1 MDWKKILISTVATV
15 TTGALSVAAVS
26 DMCLKTAKY
35 ILNVNSVSKFKVVV
49 LSDLHFANFG
59 KDNCRLVNAVKNSE
73 PDIILLAGDFFDT
86 HHGRDNV
93 EKVKKLFSSLAK
105 IAPVYMSI
113 GNHDIRYSVSTG
125 ENCVEY
131 AENCGVKVLDGEYD
145 DIVIKGQNV
154 RIGGIFDHSIYLE
167 DYGERWYKSHVYKYL
182 KDFENTESVK
192 LLMMHRPNTF
202 IYTNDKWNIDAVFCG
217 HDHGGIW
224 QIPFIGG
231 VYAPEQGF
239 FPKYDKG
246 EYDFGKMKMFLSAGL
261 EGFYI
266 VPRLFNRPEILEI
279 TVI

>member
-1 MDWKKILISTVATV
+1 MDLKKFIIPTAAAVA
-15 TTGALSVAAVS
+15 TGALSVAAVS
-26 DMCLKTAKY
+26 DMCLKTTKY
-35 ILNVNSVSKFKVVV
+35 ILKTGTSSEFKVVV
-49 LSDLHFANFG
+49 LSDLHFAHFG
-59 KDNCRLVNAVKNSE
+59 KDNCRLIRAVEKSK

-86 HHGRDNV
+86 HHGKDNV
-93 EKVKKLFSSLAK
+93 ENVKKLFLALTK
-105 IAPVYMSI
+105 IADVYMAI
-113 GNHDIRYSVSTG
+113 GNHDIRFSVSTG
-125 ENCVEY
+125 ENCIEY
-131 AENCGVKVLDGEYD
+131 AENCGVTVLDGEYS

-167 DYGERWYKSHVYKYL
+167 DYGERWYKSDVYNYL
-182 KDFENTESVK
+182 KDFENTDSVK

-202 IYTNDKWNIDAVFCG
+202 IYTNDNWNIDAVFCG

-239 FPKYDKG
+239 FPEYDKG
-246 EYDFGKMKMFLSAGL
+246 EYDFGKMKMFLLAGL